1 MNKILAERIKKGR
14 TCLGIELGST
24 RIKAV
29 LIDEDFSTLSIGDYV
44 WENKYNDGVWTY
56 SYEDI
61 IIGLQSCYASLKNN
75 VLRQYG
81 CKLENIGSIGIS
93 AMMHG
98 YIVLDKDNR
107 LLVPFR
113 TWRNN
118 NAEEAARKLTELFS
132 FHIPARWSIAHLCQ
146 AILND
151 EEHVDKIKYQT
162 TLAGLVHFLLTGK
175 KVVGIGEASGMF
187 PIDDKTSTYNSD
199 MMRLFER
206 SYVRN
211 KYHWK
216 LNDLLP
222 EVLKAGKVAGHLTKE
237 GALLLDPEG
246 DLCEGIPFCPPEG
259 DAGTGMV
266 ATNSVKAGT
275 GNVSAG
281 TSVFSMIVL
290 RQNLK
295 NVYPEIDIV
304 TTPDGLPVAMVHCNN
319 CSSEINTYV
328 NLFSEVA
335 SLFGVKTEKDEVYK
349 KLFKKSQEGDR
360 DCGGVV
366 VYNYLS
372 GENITNIAKGRP
384 MTVRVTDS
392 NFSLANVMRAQ
403 LYSAFATL
411 KIGNDILIKGEGV
424 TVEKLYAHGGLFKTE
439 GVCQS
444 YLAAAL
450 NAPITVTETAGEGG
464 AWGMAVL
471 ARFLLDGGDL
481 GEYLRTKVFAEQKEH
496 TVKPDREDVE
506 GFDRYIK
513 RFKDGLPAELAA
525 GNVEV

>member
-1 MNKILAERIKKGR
+1 MDKSASIAIDNGK
-14 TCLGIELGST
+14 CSLGIEFGST

-29 LIDEDFSTLSIGDYV
+29 LIGKNFETLASGGYD
-44 WENKYNDGVWTY
+44 WENRYENGLWTY
-56 SYEDI
+56 SYDDI
-61 IIGLQSCYASLKNN
+61 MGGMRAAYAELKAE
-75 VLRQYG
+75 VKSKYG
-81 CKLENIGSIGIS
+81 VTLKSIGSIGIS

-98 YIVLDKDNR
+98 YVVLGADDK

-118 NAEEAARKLTELFS
+118 NAEEASEKLTELFG
-132 FHIPARWSIAHLCQ
+132 FHIPARWSIAHLYQ
-146 AILND
+146 AIIGG
-151 EEHVDKIKYQT
+151 EEHVKDIKYQT
-162 TLAGLVHFLLTGK
+162 TLAGYVHYLLTGN
-175 KVVGIGEASGMF
+175 KVMGIGEASGMF
-187 PIDDKTSTYNSD
+187 PIDQNTGTYDSRMVEKFEDVCKDKYP
-199 MMRLFER
+199 
-206 SYVRN
+206 
-211 KYHWK
+211 WK
-216 LNDLLP
+216 LKDILP
-222 EVLKAGKVAGHLTKE
+222 KVLKAGENAGSLSE
-237 GALLLDPEG
+237 SGALLLDPDG
-246 DLCEGIPFCPPEG
+246 DLQAGIPFCPPEG

-290 RQNLK
+290 SRNLK

-319 CSSEINTYV
+319 CSSEINAYV

-335 SLFGVKTEKDEVYK
+335 ALFGAATERGEAYK
-349 KLFKKSQEGDR
+349 KLFNKSLEGDK

-372 GENITNIAKGRP
+372 GENITNITKGRP
-384 MTVRVTDS
+384 MTVRITDS

-450 NAPITVTETAGEGG
+450 DAPITVTETAGEGG

-471 ARFLLDGGDL
+471 ARFLLDGGEL
-481 GEYLRTKVFAEQKEH
+481 GEYLQTKVFAGQKEH
-496 TVKPDREDVE
+496 TVKPDRADVE

-525 GNVEV
+525 GNVEA

>member
-1 MNKILAERIKKGR
+1 MLNLSDCSI
-14 TCLGIELGST
+14 GIEFGST

-29 LIDEDFSTLSIGDYV
+29 LIGENFETLASGCFD
-44 WENKYNDGVWTY
+44 WENRYENGLWTY
-56 SYEDI
+56 SYDDIMGGMRAAYKQLKEDI
-61 IIGLQSCYASLKNN
+61 RTKYGI
-75 VLRQYG
+75 VLR
-81 CKLENIGSIGIS
+81 KIGAIGIS

-98 YIVLDKDNR
+98 YVVLGADDK

-118 NAEEAARKLTELFS
+118 NAEEASEKLTELFK
-132 FHIPARWSIAHLCQ
+132 FHIPARWSIAHLYQ
-146 AILND
+146 AILSG
-151 EEHVDKIKYQT
+151 EEHVKDIKYQT
-162 TLAGLVHFLLTGK
+162 TLAGYVHYLLTWQ
-175 KVVGIGEASGMF
+175 KVMGIGEASGMF
-187 PIDDKTSTYNSD
+187 PIDQNSGTYDGD
-199 MMRLFER
+199 MIALFDDLCKG
-206 SYVRN
+206 
-211 KYHWK
+211 KYPWK
-216 LNDLLP
+216 LKDILP
-222 EVLKAGKVAGHLTKE
+222 KVIKAGGNAGCLTQS

-246 DLCEGIPFCPPEG
+246 DLQAGIPFCPPEG

-384 MTVRVTDS
+384 MTVRITDS

-411 KIGNDILIKGEGV
+411 KIGNDILIKSEGV

-444 YLAAAL
+444 YLASAL

-471 ARFLLDGGDL
+471 ARFLLDGGEL
-481 GEYLRTKVFAEQKEH
+481 GEYLQNRVFAGQKEQA
-496 TVKPDREDVE
+496 VKPDEEDAK
-506 GFDRYIK
+506 GFERYIK